1 MIIENNKGNRK
12 EVKVLMTIKQNKK
25 EYILYYCDD
34 LFLHVGLK
42 RNKKL
47 IPLNDKEYEFI
58 SDILTKMNLD
68 S

>member
-42 RNKKL
+42 KNKKL

>member
-12 EVKVLMTIKQNKK
+12 EVKIMMTIKQNKK

-34 LFLHVGLK
+34 LFLHVRLK
-42 RNKKL
+42 KNKKL